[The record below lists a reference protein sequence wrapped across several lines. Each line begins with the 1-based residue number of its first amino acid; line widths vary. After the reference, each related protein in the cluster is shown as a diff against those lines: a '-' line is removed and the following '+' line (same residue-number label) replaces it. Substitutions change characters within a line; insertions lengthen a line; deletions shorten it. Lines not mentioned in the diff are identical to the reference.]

1 MENPYPGV
9 VINENAPTLY
19 RQIAKKLLEK
29 YPFRKITRNEARRM
43 LGLCFKINRQY
54 KRKVFEELEGY
65 GLLVFV
71 NKSEFYINYEE
82 IEGDE

>member
-1 MENPYPGV
+1 V

>member
-1 MENPYPGV
+1 M